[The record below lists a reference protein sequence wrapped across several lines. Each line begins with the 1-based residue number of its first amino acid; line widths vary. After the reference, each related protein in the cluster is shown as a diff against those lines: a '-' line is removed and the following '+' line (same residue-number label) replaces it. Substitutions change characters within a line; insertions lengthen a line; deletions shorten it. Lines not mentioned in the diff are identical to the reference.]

1 MPEAGDRRRF
11 FRIND
16 EVDLYFRKIA
26 EQEALETSHI
36 DENVLTGAALPQIM
50 AAVEREMSS
59 LLKRVEAA
67 QPEAAQYLKLL
78 NYKVDMLAQ
87 CLLQQNDLA
96 REKNSCHVN
105 LSASGLA
112 FGSEQALNEGD
123 FLELKILLPASRA
136 LVTTCCRVVQCRQN
150 PAKEQRYPYVVSV
163 DYMNMKEEDR
173 EILIKHVITRQLAQI
188 RQQKAG

>member
-16 EVDLYFRKIA
+16 EVDLYYRKIA
-26 EQEALETSHI
+26 QQESEEVSHI
-36 DENVLTGAALPQIM
+36 DENVLTGEALPQIM
-50 AAVEREMSS
+50 AAVEQEMHG
-59 LLKRVEAA
+59 LLKRLETA
-67 QPEAAQYLKLL
+67 QPEVAQFLKLL
-78 NYKVDMLAQ
+78 NYKVDMLAE
-87 CLLQQNDLA
+87 CLLHQNDLV
-96 REKNSCHVN
+96 REKNSYHVN

-150 PAKEQRYPYVVSV
+150 PSPEQRYPYVVSV

-173 EILIKHVITRQLAQI
+173 EILIKHVIKRQLAQL
-188 RQQKAG
+188 REQKA